1 MISLTWP
8 LFRVTEQAALA
19 AWPQTGCGDKNR
31 IDGLAVTAMRTALNE
46 IPIRGRIVIGE
57 GEIDHAPMLWI
68 GEEVGTGL
76 GPEVDIAVDPIEGT
90 RMVAMGQSNAL
101 AVMAFAPRGSL
112 LHAPDM
118 YMKKL
123 VVNPQAKGAINLA
136 LPLSENLRN
145 VAQALGK
152 PLERLRM
159 VTLDKPR
166 HHPAIHEAMQL
177 GVKVFALPDGDVA
190 ASVLACLQ
198 DNPYDLMYTIGGAPE
213 GVISACAVKA
223 LGGDM
228 QAELIDFCDAKGD
241 SEAHRIIASQERRRC
256 AEMGVEVNRVYT
268 LDELVAGNDIL
279 FSATGV
285 TGGDLV
291 NGIQQVANG
300 VRTQTLLI
308 GGADR
313 TCNIIDSLHSW

>member
-1 MISLTWP
+1 MMSLAWP

-19 AWPQTGCGDKNR
+19 AWPQTGCGDKNK
-31 IDGLAVTAMRTALNE
+31 IDGLAVTAMRQALNDVAF
-46 IPIRGRIVIGE
+46 RGRVVIGE

-68 GEEVGTGL
+68 GEEVGKGD

-101 AVMAFAPRGSL
+101 AVMAFAPRDSL

-123 VVNPQAKGAINLA
+123 VVNRLAAGAI
-136 LPLSENLRN
+136 E
-145 VAQALGK
+145 
-152 PLERLRM
+152 
-159 VTLDKPR
+159 
-166 HHPAIHEAMQL
+166 EATQL

-190 ASVLACLQ
+190 ASVLTCWQ
-198 DNPYDLMYTIGGAPE
+198 DNPYDVMYTIGGAPE

-228 QAELIDFCDAKGD
+228 QAELIDFCQAKGD
-241 SEAHRIIASQERRRC
+241 YTENRQIAEQERKRC
-256 AEMGVEVNRVYT
+256 KAMGVDVNRVYS
-268 LDELVAGNDIL
+268 LDELVRGNDIL

-285 TGGDLV
+285 TGGELV
-291 NGIQQVANG
+291 NGIQQTANG

-308 GGADR
+308 GGADQ
-313 TCNIIDSLHSW
+313 TCNIIDSLH

>member
-1 MISLTWP
+1 MMSLAWP
-8 LFRVTEQAALA
+8 LFRITEQAALA
-19 AWPQTGCGDKNR
+19 AWPQTGCGDKNK
-31 IDGLAVTAMRTALNE
+31 IDGLAVAAMRTALNE
-46 IPIRGRIVIGE
+46 ISIRGRIVIGE

-68 GEEVGTGL
+68 GEEVGKGA

-123 VVNPQAKGAINLA
+123 VVNRSAAGAINLA
-136 LPLSENLRN
+136 LPLADNLRN

-166 HHPAIHEAMQL
+166 MHKAITEATQL
-177 GVKVFALPDGDVA
+177 GVKVFALSDGDVA
-190 ASVLACLQ
+190 ASVLTCVQ
-198 DNPYDLMYTIGGAPE
+198 NNTYDLMYTIGGAPE

-223 LGGDM
+223 LGGEM
-228 QAELIDFCDAKGD
+228 QAELIDFCEAKGD
-241 SEAHRIIASQERRRC
+241 TIENHLVATRERERC
-256 AEMGVEVNRVYT
+256 AEMGVEVNRVYS
-268 LDELVAGNDIL
+268 LDELVGGNDIL

-291 NGIQQVANG
+291 NGIQQVTNG